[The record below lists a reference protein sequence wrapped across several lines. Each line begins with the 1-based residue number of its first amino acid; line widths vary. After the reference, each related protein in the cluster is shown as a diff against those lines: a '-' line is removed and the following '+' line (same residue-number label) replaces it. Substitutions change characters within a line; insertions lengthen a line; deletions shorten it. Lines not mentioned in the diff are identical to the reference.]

1 MELTLENSKLQ
12 HSVEELEE
20 RANSVLDDD
29 AILDSIE
36 TTFTKFHSF
45 LDLLKEVGLGQLISY
60 AGIEIPPPVTPNQ
73 SIDGGGADSSIF
85 AAPTPLKKHQL
96 NISESTRNFM
106 SEQVSRILQESV
118 MKQTPAVRMQRQQ
131 QQSVAPPLPDKQLN
145 QGLDAVVK
153 KLESSFSPP
162 PPLSGPADESLDLPG
177 YNYRE
182 KMKVKFNRCWSF
194 CLCKLRAYADLI
206 LFERMW
212 CRVANSVD
220 SVGRLNQ

>member
-1 MELTLENSKLQ
+1 MFIPFPYSDLQEESKARRQAEERIVELTLENSKLLQ
-12 HSVEELEE
+12 SVEDLEE

-73 SIDGGGADSSIF
+73 SIDQIEGGAGGGGETSLF

-118 MKQTPAVRMQRQQ
+118 MKQPQAARMQQTQQ
-131 QQSVAPPLPDKQLN
+131 QQQEQQEAPTSKRR
-145 QGLDAVVK
+145 
-153 KLESSFSPP
+153 LEASFSPP
-162 PPLSGPADESLDLPG
+162 PPHFQGIDDSMDLPG

-182 KMKVKFNRCWSF
+182 KMMAAQR
-194 CLCKLRAYADLI
+194 
-206 LFERMW
+206 
-212 CRVANSVD
+212 
-220 SVGRLNQ
+220 